1 MSHNLLF
8 KDYFKRPDSL
18 ENLNNSEEL
27 TGTINYSTDS
37 KYIEQPSEI
46 YEKRKSSGLQGAND
60 YETPKH
66 HHINKTQ
73 AQSYNHQNRVDRNR
87 LLNYRSPYTTPSA
100 VSLTSESPNLSNE
113 QQNLRSRNLF
123 ASGVYTLLTLQN
135 LVILLIYCLKPKSK
149 KYDLQ
154 QANSTQSHLAH
165 GSEVEVM
172 SPQVMCVTAVFLYLA
187 TLTIFFNCTSCMFY
201 WGRYILWI
209 IPFCANIL
217 LTSFFLSWVD
227 EPLVYGALIYLI
239 VIFASLA
246 IFAGYFRIRYDVT
259 TVYVAAVVAG
269 VSILFYDILMTF
281 IQEFHYQNVIG
292 VIGTCILTVF
302 VACFYTFDVHRVAR
316 GRYVSRIKWN
326 DFVFGY
332 FCTVV
337 DIMMIP
343 FDACYILYKHHR
355 L

>member
-1 MSHNLLF
+1 MSYNLLF
-8 KDYFKRPDSL
+8 KDYFKRPESL

-46 YEKRKSSGLQGAND
+46 YEKHKSSGLQGANID
-60 YETPKH
+60 ETPDH

-73 AQSYNHQNRVDRNR
+73 PQTYNHQNRVHRNR
-87 LLNYRSPYTTPSA
+87 LLNYRTPYLTNSA
-100 VSLTSESPNLSNE
+100 VSLTSESRNLSNE
-113 QQNLRSRNLF
+113 HQNMRSRNLF

-135 LVILLIYCLKPKSK
+135 LVILLIYSLKPKSK

-154 QANSTQSHLAH
+154 PAIHANSTQVDHAS
-165 GSEVEVM
+165 EVM
-172 SPQVMCVTAVFLYLA
+172 SPQVMCVIAVFLYLA

-201 WGRYILWI
+201 WGRYVLWI
-209 IPFCANIL
+209 IPFSANIL
-217 LTSFFLSWVD
+217 LTCFFLTWVD

-269 VSILFYDILMTF
+269 FSILFYDILMTF
-281 IQEFHYQNVIG
+281 IQEFHYQNIVG
-292 VIGTCILTVF
+292 VVGTCILTVF

-337 DIMMIP
+337 DILMIP